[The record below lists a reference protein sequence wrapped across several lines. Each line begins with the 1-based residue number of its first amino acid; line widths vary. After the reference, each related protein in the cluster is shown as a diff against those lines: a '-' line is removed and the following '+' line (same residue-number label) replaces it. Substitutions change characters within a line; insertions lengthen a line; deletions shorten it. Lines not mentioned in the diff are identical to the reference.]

1 MITLKV
7 RTASWSIRSSRETRK
22 VTTVLLVLSFSYNL
36 SSVFFFL
43 RFRGLTPQSS
53 NFCQF
58 VFGARAVPC
67 YALATWQG
75 LFREDS
81 RARFANPSDF
91 EHRNRSRTHGR
102 PPAVRLKRDSNTV
115 PGPQVPAAAGRGK
128 HQPEKRP
135 QGGLGWVGGGMGE
148 GACGAGAHGGAA
160 RADAWRR
167 GTVPGWGKVGPPR
180 GCSPRGRAGSV
191 WLEGVPCSPFAHAR
205 LRFFLGPQDQR
216 ARDDRPRTHG
226 HAVAAARE

>member
-1 MITLKV
+1 MFSLFPRKS
-7 RTASWSIRSSRETRK
+7 AGDLLFRETVQTQYLKKKKK
-22 VTTVLLVLSFSYNL
+22 VHKTSVASSKHFSNPPPILKLL
-36 SSVFFFL
+36 SVCFL
-43 RFRGLTPQSS
+43 
-53 NFCQF
+53 
-58 VFGARAVPC
+58 ARAVRC
-67 YALATWQG
+67 YSLATWQG

-102 PPAVRLKRDSNTV
+102 PPAVRKRDSNTV
-115 PGPQVPAAAGRGK
+115 PGPQVPRGCWAREAPTRK
-128 HQPEKRP
+128 EASRGP
-135 QGGLGWVGGGMGE
+135 WVGGWWHGRG
-148 GACGAGAHGGAA
+148 GVWAGAHGGAA

-226 HAVAAARE
+226 RAVAAARE